1 MVTGTMTSGG
11 ESYETVWLRARV
23 KASRKPDLLIIQLSV
38 PGLVEPPT
46 FYVDPAIV
54 RVGKQLQP
62 GEETDGEVQAILLG
76 SRPDGKLVIHVPG
89 EAVSYGP
96 RLVVPQDLAA

>member
-1 MVTGTMTSGG
+1 MMTGTMSSRGVQ
-11 ESYETVWLRARV
+11 YQTVWLRATV
-23 KASRKPDLLIIQLSV
+23 KASRKQDLRIVQLSV

-54 RVGKQLQP
+54 RVRTELSP
-62 GEETDGEVQAILLG
+62 GEEAEGEVEAILLET
-76 SRPDGKLVIHVPG
+76 RADGKLVVQVPG

-96 RLVVPQDLAA
+96 RLVVPQDLAD

>member
-1 MVTGTMTSGG
+1 MMTGTMMSGG
-11 ESYETVWLRARV
+11 VSYQTIWLRTKV
-23 KASRKPDLLIIQLSV
+23 KASRKPDLLIVQLLV

-54 RVGKQLQP
+54 RTGAELRP
-62 GEETDGEVQAILLG
+62 GEEADGEVEAILLE
-76 SRPDGKLVIHVPG
+76 SRSDGKLVVQVPG

>member
-1 MVTGTMTSGG
+1 MVTGTMISGG
-11 ESYETVWLRARV
+11 ESHQSVWLRARV
-23 KASRKPDLLIIQLSV
+23 KASRKPDLLIVQFAV

-54 RVGKQLQP
+54 RVLSPLQP
-62 GEETDGEVQAILLG
+62 GEETDGEVQAILVE
-76 SRPDGKLVIHVPG
+76 SRPDGKLVVHVPG